1 MRSKRQQE
9 NVRKFTTPTNVHLQV
24 YDGMPHVLTVFGYTD
39 SVCLILPFASRVLL
53 TFTLPLQ
60 AGHAYRSIA
69 QFVKHVTHHT
79 AYLGNFPFPKLYKE
93 VAPEESTSDS
103 DSEHVKITRT
113 KSKSKSGVR
122 WFHRKPK
129 DKSSKEPTA
138 EGDRDLAAPAATDPV
153 LPSNGNTVVPEG
165 LDTDVAESDK
175 EEGTSSLPK
184 VREQENAPRITRLT
198 ALQRQSDVIMLR
210 ERVDVHGQIR
220 PMEPMEE
227 IHALRIPPGQ
237 IGLIKEAPVRR
248 WLQGQEMWDEQFK
261 SRAKKVLKKR
271 KKLEEKAER
280 IVQRVTRQGLVV
292 DTEGGEARTSR
303 EQTGGGGEQDEV
315 RPTVEQQG
323 RKKSS
328 RSVLTTSG
336 IIDEN
341 RRFGPLDLDDENP
354 PPSAIAK
361 RRDTVSRIIVLPFS
375 LWF

>member
-1 MRSKRQQE
+1 
-9 NVRKFTTPTNVHLQV
+9 
-24 YDGMPHVLTVFGYTD
+24 
-39 SVCLILPFASRVLL
+39 
-53 TFTLPLQ
+53 LPLK

-69 QFVKHVTHHT
+69 QFVKHVTQHT
-79 AYLGNFPFPKLYKE
+79 AYLGNFPFPQLYKE

-103 DSEHVKITRT
+103 DSEHVKINRT
-113 KSKSKSGVR
+113 KSKSKSRVR

-129 DKSSKEPTA
+129 DKSSEEPTA
-138 EGDRDLAAPAATDPV
+138 EEEDNDPVVPAAAD
-153 LPSNGNTVVPEG
+153 LPPLNGNTIVPEG

-184 VREQENAPRITRLT
+184 VRVQENAPRITRLT
-198 ALQRQSDVIMLR
+198 TLQRQSDVIMLR

-248 WLQGQEMWDEQFK
+248 WLRGQEIWDEQFK
-261 SRAKKVLKKR
+261 GRAKKVLKKR

-292 DTEGGEARTSR
+292 DTEGGEARPSR

-315 RPTVEQQG
+315 RPKVEQQG
-323 RKKSS
+323 RKRSS

-361 RRDTVSRIIVLPFS
+361 RRDTVSRTIVSTVFFVVLSSSPT
-375 LWF
+375 